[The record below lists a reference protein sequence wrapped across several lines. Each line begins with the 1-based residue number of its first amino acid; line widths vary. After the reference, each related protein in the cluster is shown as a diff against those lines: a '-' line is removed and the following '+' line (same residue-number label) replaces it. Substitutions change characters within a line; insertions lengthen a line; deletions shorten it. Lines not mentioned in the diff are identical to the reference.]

1 MFSGFL
7 GTNCTNNALAA
18 IRAAFHDCFSEDG
31 GCDGSLVLAQE
42 YKRTENDG
50 LADISVK
57 LGNLTTRYCVGT
69 ANMIR
74 CAGGKVV
81 LLVLLSLFRS
91 LFFLHPISLPF
102 RPPSLLSSISIYLV
116 YQRSFQPINSLISG
130 RLKQL

>member
-18 IRAAFHDCFSEDG
+18 IRAAFHDCFPEDG

-57 LGNLTTRYCVGT
+57 LGKLTTGYCVGT

-81 LLVLLSLFRS
+81 LLVLLSLFCF
-91 LFFLHPISLPF
+91 LFLASHLSSLP
-102 RPPSLLSSISIYLV
+102 PSVSSL
-116 YQRSFQPINSLISG
+116 
-130 RLKQL
+130 